1 MAIPMVWVGS
11 PAAVDSNSLLTPW
24 MLYSCDCPLFAHMF
38 VLVLSE
44 SSQSDASFRM
54 RRQPSKADETA
65 SLRARAETPRCP
77 QFRMNRRMNTLNE
90 RLEMSP
96 GAAKLVGHWG
106 KSGPGSVNHTG
117 VPEKNLKATAAA
129 AAHPRAI
136 HRPCTLCE
144 TQAHCQ
150 ESPHHSRATAA
161 CRLEQPGTKP
171 AHTSSAGPGTAPL
184 S

>member
-106 KSGPGSVNHTG
+106 KSGPGSVNHT
-117 VPEKNLKATAAA
+117 V
-129 AAHPRAI
+129 
-136 HRPCTLCE
+136 
-144 TQAHCQ
+144 
-150 ESPHHSRATAA
+150 SRARFSVRSRCATYA
-161 CRLEQPGTKP
+161 CCVSAIRCSPLND
-171 AHTSSAGPGTAPL
+171 AHTPSHTRHTLTCNATTTT
-184 S
+184 

>member
-1 MAIPMVWVGS
+1 MNVWKCR
-11 PAAVDSNSLLTPW
+11 L
-24 MLYSCDCPLFAHMF
+24 
-38 VLVLSE
+38 
-44 SSQSDASFRM
+44 
-54 RRQPSKADETA
+54 
-65 SLRARAETPRCP
+65 AR
-77 QFRMNRRMNTLNE
+77 L
-90 RLEMSP
+90 
-96 GAAKLVGHWG
+96 KLVGHWG

-171 AHTSSAGPGTAPL
+171 AVNQKVAKLHLRPDRELTADRWVRVYLNPKVGQLQPSCYPDSATAHTPYHNPTWWRMLNEGAHQPRL
-184 S
+184 